1 MKLLTFSISRKNDN
15 LSKLMSDFES
25 TTKTTTI
32 TTTTTTTTK
41 RKCYVELNQTLIGL
55 LFLENF

>member
-25 TTKTTTI
+25 TTKRTTI
-32 TTTTTTTTK
+32 TTTTTTTK